1 MLELNRDPKC
11 YLRHMRKTKI
21 SALGT
26 RSSVCLPGQQ
36 NSDGAAIGDQA
47 GYPGEYKEI
56 MRLESYIYSMMSIT
70 IPEETP
76 RDFGFELEQ
85 TLPLAAS
92 QVLCMDGQ
100 GKEGQWK
107 CLLCLPALL
116 CKGQPEQTY
125 LDKMTIRQ

>member
-56 MRLESYIYSMMSIT
+56 VR
-70 IPEETP
+70 PEI
-76 RDFGFELEQ
+76 LQ
-85 TLPLAAS
+85 AS
-92 QVLCMDGQ
+92 T
-100 GKEGQWK
+100 
-107 CLLCLPALL
+107 A
-116 CKGQPEQTY
+116 
-125 LDKMTIRQ
+125 

>member
-36 NSDGAAIGDQA
+36 NSGRAATGDQA

-56 MRLESYIYSMMSIT
+56 VRLESYRHLQHDVHHH
-70 IPEETP
+70 P
-76 RDFGFELEQ
+76 
-85 TLPLAAS
+85 
-92 QVLCMDGQ
+92 
-100 GKEGQWK
+100 
-107 CLLCLPALL
+107 
-116 CKGQPEQTY
+116 
-125 LDKMTIRQ
+125 